1 MAVVF
6 SSQHDES
13 GVWMTVG
20 LEVVRNIRKN
30 LDLSWISK
38 CSEGLIASSLTSPH

>member
-1 MAVVF
+1 MAVAF
-6 SSQHDES
+6 SPQHDES

-30 LDLSWISK
+30 LDLPRIAK
-38 CSEGLIASSLTSPH
+38 CSEGFIASSLTSSY